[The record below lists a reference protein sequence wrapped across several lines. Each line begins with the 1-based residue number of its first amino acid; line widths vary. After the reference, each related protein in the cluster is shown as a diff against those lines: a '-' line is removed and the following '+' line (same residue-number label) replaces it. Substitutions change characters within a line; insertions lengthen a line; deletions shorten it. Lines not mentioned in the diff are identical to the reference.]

1 MSDFSWNETIQ
12 KMGREE
18 KYKIVT
24 VSELA
29 SMLES
34 KEHGESIDFTFDD
47 VLDDYEPSGWF
58 GVKIVDLFNE
68 PEGCVAMGYY
78 GGGATIARCI
88 NPDEET
94 LEELLKEMLRELSE
108 TNDPVEQVC
117 IDLTG
122 SNGN

>member
-1 MSDFSWNETIQ
+1 M
-12 KMGREE
+12 KE

-47 VLDDYEPSGWF
+47 VLDEYEPSGWF

-68 PEGCVAMGYY
+68 PKGCVAMGYY

-88 NPDEET
+88 DPDEET
-94 LEELLKEMLRELSE
+94 LEELLKEMLWEISD
-108 TNDPVEQVC
+108 TIDPVERLC

>member
-1 MSDFSWNETIQ
+1 M
-12 KMGREE
+12 KE

-34 KEHGESIDFTFDD
+34 KEFGDAIDFTFDD
-47 VLDDYEPSGWF
+47 VLEEYEPSGWY
-58 GVKIVDLFNE
+58 GVKIVELFNE
-68 PEGCVAMGYY
+68 PKGCIVMGYY

-88 NPDEET
+88 NPGEET
-94 LEELLKEMLRELSE
+94 VEELLKEMLWELSE
-108 TNDPVEQVC
+108 TNDPVERVC

>member
-1 MSDFSWNETIQ
+1 M
-12 KMGREE
+12 EE
-18 KYKIVT
+18 KYRIITVT
-24 VSELA
+24 ELA
-29 SMLES
+29 NRLEM
-34 KEHGESIDFTFDD
+34 KNIGESIDFTFDTT
-47 VLDDYEPSGWF
+47 LDSEPSGWY

-68 PEGCVAMGYY
+68 PEGCIAMGYY

-94 LEELLKEMLRELSE
+94 LEELLKEMLWEISD
-108 TNDPVEQVC
+108 TIDPVERLC

>member
-1 MSDFSWNETIQ
+1 M
-12 KMGREE
+12 EE
-18 KYKIVT
+18 KYRIITVT
-24 VSELA
+24 ELA
-29 SMLES
+29 NMLEM
-34 KEHGESIDFTFDD
+34 KNLGESIDFTFDTT
-47 VLDDYEPSGWF
+47 LDSEPSGWY

-68 PEGCVAMGYY
+68 PEGCIAMGYY

-94 LEELLKEMLRELSE
+94 LEELLKEMLWEISD
-108 TNDPVEQVC
+108 TIDPVERLC

>member
-1 MSDFSWNETIQ
+1 M
-12 KMGREE
+12 EE

-34 KEHGESIDFTFDD
+34 NEHGESIDFTFDD
-47 VLDDYEPSGWF
+47 VLDEYEPSGWF

-68 PEGCVAMGYY
+68 PKGCVAMGYY

-94 LEELLKEMLRELSE
+94 LEELLKEMLWELSE
-108 TNDPVEQVC
+108 TDALVEHVC
-117 IDLTG
+117 VDLI
-122 SNGN
+122 SDNGN